1 MFQGLSLE
9 QAPPY
14 TIPVKFYLTAS
25 LYLMILSI
33 AALFYGLHISSRFDY
48 EVIGLT
54 HIFTLGFITHIMF
67 GSLFQ
72 MLPVML
78 STAYTNITRNAKI
91 IYLFL
96 NIGLFSFVLG
106 FFTNTVP
113 FLYLGGTL
121 LTGTFVYFS
130 LRSLKT
136 VFSGEA
142 LNALTQNFAASFVAL
157 FIAVIFGL
165 SALLGH
171 FGWLDSIKY
180 GNIHIAFMLFGWVFI
195 LIMSVSYKIIPMFF
209 VSKEFPLILQ
219 KKLYIVVLVLLFL
232 FAYTQI
238 KEQNIILSTIKILL
252 SFCVILFALFSIK
265 ILRQRKRARK
275 DISITLW
282 YFAMT
287 SSILATLL
295 FITATLFHVN
305 IYIYIGFLV
314 FFGSIYPL
322 INAMLYKI
330 VPFLTW
336 FHLSSNMVFEA
347 EMGNVISKKNISY
360 QVNLYFLSFFFA
372 LFSPLSHYFIIIAA
386 IIFLISAILLFKNIL
401 GALQYYN
408 KYIKKKV
415 VFE

>member
-1 MFQGLSLE
+1 MFKGLTLE

-78 STAYTNITRNAKI
+78 GTAYTNVIRDAKI

-96 NIGLFSFVLG
+96 NIGLICFTLG
-106 FFTNTVP
+106 FFTNTAP
-113 FLYLGGTL
+113 FLYIGGTL
-121 LTGTFVYFS
+121 LTATFLYFS

-136 VFSGEA
+136 VFTSEA
-142 LNALTQNFAASFVAL
+142 FNALTQNFAASFVAL
-157 FIAVIFGL
+157 FIAVVFGL

-180 GNIHIAFMLFGWVFI
+180 GNVHIAFMLFGWVFI

-209 VSKEFPLILQ
+209 VAKEFPLMLQ
-219 KKLYIVVLVLLFL
+219 KRLYIVVLLLLFL
-232 FAYTQI
+232 FAYAQI
-238 KEQNIILSTIKILL
+238 QEQSFMLSVVKVLL
-252 SFCVILFALFSIK
+252 SFCVILFALFSMK

-287 SSILATLL
+287 NTIFAALLFTTATLL
-295 FITATLFHVN
+295 HVN
-305 IYIYIGFLV
+305 IYIYIGFLTLL
-314 FFGSIYPL
+314 GALYPL

-330 VPFLTW
+330 IPFLTW

-347 EMGNVISKKNISY
+347 EMGDVISKKNMSY
-360 QVNLYFLSFFFA
+360 QINLYYVSFFFA
-372 LFSPLSHYFIIIAA
+372 LFSHFSHYFIIIAA
-386 IIFLISAILLFKNIL
+386 IVFFFSALLLFKNIL
-401 GALQYYN
+401 GALQYY
-408 KYIKKKV
+408 KEYIKKKV